1 MADKIKVPFLN
12 PDGTITQEIGTL
24 VKVTEANEP
33 WSEYILED
41 GTKLRMKQTV
51 VSVAK
56 LNATG
61 AGDDDPI
68 YSVQSQQTLSV
79 IPQIKE

>member
-1 MADKIKVPFLN
+1 MADRIKVPIFN
-12 PDGTITQEIGTL
+12 PAGTTVQEIGTV
-24 VKVTEANEP
+24 VKVIQSDEP

-51 VSVAK
+51 VNVVK
-56 LNATG
+56 LDKV
-61 AGDDDPI
+61 DDHGDPI
-68 YSVQSQQTLSV
+68 YSIQSQQTLSV